1 MAGRKQQ
8 ITVIGGVNMDI
19 SANLTAPFVHA
30 DSIPGHVDMGC
41 GGVARNIAHN
51 LCLLGHHVQ
60 FVSIFGGDAFG
71 AMCHRQCGDI
81 GMDLSLS
88 ECHNDARNGLYLC
101 VNDLSG
107 DMVVA
112 VADTEIIDRITPGFL
127 EKRLDTIN
135 ASSAVVADTNLP
147 TASLHFLLD
156 KCQAPLFIDTV
167 STAKAV
173 KVVEAMREA
182 KTPRLHALKLNSMEA
197 FAITPCGTVGEA
209 AAWLHKLGVEHVYI
223 TLGAGGVLAS
233 SREVREEI
241 PALPVTVV
249 NTTGAGDAFLAGAVH
264 AFVGGASF
272 PATARTGLAA
282 ARATLLSP
290 RAVNEEIKNAIC
302 L

>member
-1 MAGRKQQ
+1 
-8 ITVIGGVNMDI
+8 MDI

-51 LCLLGHHVQ
+51 LCLLGHHVR

-71 AMCHRQCGDI
+71 AMCHRECKDI
-81 GMDLSLS
+81 GMDLALS
-88 ECHNDARNGLYLC
+88 ECDKDARNGLYLC

-112 VADTEIIDRITPGFL
+112 VADTEIIDRITPEFL
-127 EKRLDTIN
+127 AARLEAIN
-135 ASSAVVADTNLP
+135 ASDAVVADANLP
-147 TASLHFLLD
+147 TESLRFLLD
-156 KCQAPLFIDTV
+156 ECRVPLFIDTV

-173 KVVEAMREA
+173 KVVEAMRQAEA
-182 KTPRLHALKLNSMEA
+182 PHLHTLKLNSMEA

-233 SREVREEI
+233 SHEVREEI

-249 NTTGAGDAFLAGAVH
+249 NTTGAGDAFLAGVVH
-264 AFVGGASF
+264 AFVCGSPF
-272 PATARTGLAA
+272 PSTARTGLAA

-290 RAVNEEIKNAIC
+290 RAVNEEIST
-302 L
+302 LL

>member
-1 MAGRKQQ
+1 MDKQQ

-71 AMCHRQCGDI
+71 AMCHGQCESA

-88 ECHNDARNGLYLC
+88 ERHEDARNGLYLC

-112 VADTEIIDRITPGFL
+112 VADTEIIDLITPDFL
-127 EKRLDTIN
+127 APRLEAIN
-135 ASSAVVADTNLP
+135 ASAAVVADTNLP
-147 TASLHFLLD
+147 TAALRFLLD
-156 KCQAPLFIDTV
+156 ECRAPLFIDTV

-173 KVVEAMREA
+173 KVVEAMRQA
-182 KTPRLHALKLNSMEA
+182 RAPRLHSLKLNSMEA

-209 AAWLHKLGVEHVYI
+209 AAWLHKLGMEHVYI

-233 SREVREEI
+233 SSEVREEI

-249 NTTGAGDAFLAGAVH
+249 NTTGAGDAFLAGVVH
-264 AFVGGASF
+264 AFAGGAPF
-272 PATARTGLAA
+272 PATARMGLAA

-290 RAVNEEIKNAIC
+290 RAVNEEISELLKN
-302 L
+302 